1 MSTLVRTSRVLAGA
15 AAAAALTISVTGLA
29 GASTTIV
36 QTSTP
41 VTATS
46 NYLQITAGAHTLECY
61 SVSGSGTTPASGSN
75 VNSGTGG
82 IDIPISS
89 VNLSSCYLDGGVSA
103 TVTATQPWKI
113 NVSADSGSP
122 KGSLIMPDNS
132 ATVVG
137 TDGCQITLMQSNIG
151 PLPYNK
157 PNVTASSAPGIKFLS
172 NGVGVCP
179 AATGST
185 PASGTLTGTLKFS
198 PGIDV
203 TT

>member
-1 MSTLVRTSRVLAGA
+1 MRALVRAGQILASA
-15 AAAAALTISVTGLA
+15 AAAAALTVSVTGVA
-29 GASTTIV
+29 AASTTVV

-46 NYLQITAGAHTLECY
+46 NYLSITAGSHYLECY
-61 SVSGSGTTPASGSN
+61 TVSGSGTTPAAGSN
-75 VNSGTGG
+75 VNAGTGG

-89 VNLSSCYLDGGVSA
+89 VNLSNCYLDGFTAA

-132 ATVVG
+132 ATVTAG
-137 TDGCQITLMQSNIG
+137 TCSITLMQSNIG
-151 PLPYNK
+151 PLPYSK
-157 PNVTASSAPGIKFLS
+157 PNVTASSSPGITFLS
-172 NGVGVCP
+172 NGVGSYCP
-179 AATGST
+179 PATGST
-185 PASGTLTGTLKFS
+185 PAAGNLTGTLTFS

>member
-1 MSTLVRTSRVLAGA
+1 MSTSVRTSRVLACA

-29 GASTTIV
+29 TASTTVV
-36 QTSTP
+36 QTSTA

-46 NYLQITAGAHTLECY
+46 NYLTINAGSHYLECFT
-61 SVSGSGTTPASGSN
+61 VSGSGTTPATGSN

-89 VNLSSCYLDGGVSA
+89 VSLTNCTLDGLTPA

-113 NVSADSGSP
+113 NVSADSGTP

-132 ATVVG
+132 ATVTAG
-137 TDGCQITLMQSNIG
+137 TCSITLMQSNIG
-151 PLPYNK
+151 PLPYSK

-172 NGVGVCP
+172 NGVGSYCP
-179 AATGST
+179 SATGST